1 MKKHSLNRTIWKYFL
16 LFSFLILG
24 FLWAFQVF
32 FLPQFYKY
40 SKTKDIKNVAKTI
53 KDNKLGTNLESVIN
67 TLSFEKGVCV
77 EVMDQNFTTLYKS
90 SFLGKGCLTGKE
102 EQIRYKVD
110 FTTSGTEQATYEL
123 INPRFDNQTL
133 VYAIKL
139 DAATYA
145 FINTSLEPIDST
157 VSILQEQLLIVTGVV
172 LILSFIIAYF
182 ISSHIS
188 KPIVNINQAAS
199 RLATGEMNVVF
210 DAGGKIEELN
220 ELATT
225 LNYTR
230 DELAKTDELRRDLMA
245 NVSHDLKTPLTMI
258 KAYAEMSCDL
268 HANDPQKRQKD
279 MTTIVNEVD
288 HLTGLVNDILDLSK
302 LSADIDHLHYES
314 FDLISLIEEILQS
327 YEVLK
332 EVESYHFHFSHPP
345 KKILITADQKKIKQV
360 IYNLINN
367 AINYTGEDRLVTV
380 VVEEQPKA
388 ITVSVKD
395 TGKGIKEEDIPYI
408 WDKYYKNEKKHKRNL
423 VGTGLGLSIVKNIL
437 KQHHFEYGVTT
448 KKDKGS
454 CFYFII
460 PKEEA

>member
-1 MKKHSLNRTIWKYFL
+1 M
-16 LFSFLILG
+16 
-24 FLWAFQVF
+24 FQVL

-40 SKTKDIKNVAKTI
+40 SKTRDIKNVANTI
-53 KDNKLGTNLESVIN
+53 KENKNGPNLESIIN
-67 TLSFEKGVCV
+67 NLSFEKGVCV
-77 EVMDQNFTTLYKS
+77 EVMDQNFTTMYKS

-102 EQIRYKVD
+102 EQIRYKFD
-110 FTTSGTEQATYEL
+110 FTTSNTTQATYEL

-139 DAATYA
+139 DATTYA

-172 LILSFIIAYF
+172 LALSFAIAYF
-182 ISSHIS
+182 ISRHIS
-188 KPIVNINQAAS
+188 RPIVNINQAAK

-268 HANDPQKRQKD
+268 HENDKKKRKKD
-279 MTTIVNEVD
+279 MFTIIKEVD

-302 LSADIDHLHYES
+302 LSAEIDNLHYEK
-314 FDLISLIEEILQS
+314 FDLVSLIKEILQS

-332 EVESYHFHFSHPP
+332 EVESYHFTFSHPH
-345 KKILITADQKKIKQV
+345 KKIFINADQKKLKQV

-367 AINYTGEDRLVTV
+367 AINYTGNDRLVSIV
-380 VVEEQPKA
+380 IEEQQKD
-388 ITVSVKD
+388 ITVSIKD
-395 TGKGIKEEDIPYI
+395 TGKGIKAEDLPYI

-423 VGTGLGLSIVKNIL
+423 IGTGLGLSIVKNIL
-437 KQHHFEYGVTT
+437 KQHHFKFGVTT
-448 KKDKGS
+448 EKEKGS
-454 CFYFII
+454 CFYFIV
-460 PKEEA
+460 PKEES